1 MRLRRLWMAAA
12 FLAPAATA
20 QPDAQKEARAQTEA
34 GPTAAVSTGAAA
46 AEQGAPARLD
56 ASERN
61 QTSAARTARDGV
73 FAATQADRGRRTFN
87 SICLD
92 CHELEDVIGTGAY
105 FDEMRDR
112 SLWDVLDYIW
122 SSMPEDLPAS
132 LEPEEY
138 TAVLAYLLGAYGL
151 PAGAE
156 ELSYRRAVL
165 EPIRM
170 VSPAPDARGTQP

>member
-1 MRLRRLWMAAA
+1 MAAA
-12 FLAPAATA
+12 LLAPAATA
-20 QPDAQKEARAQTEA
+20 QPDAATEARTQTEARAQPGA
-34 GPTAAVSTGAAA
+34 GPAAAAPTGTAA
-46 AEQGAPARLD
+46 AEQVAPARLD

-61 QTSAARTARDGV
+61 QASAARTARDGV

-87 SICLD
+87 SICRD
-92 CHELEDVIGTGAY
+92 CHELEDVVGTGAY

-112 SLWDVLDYIW
+112 SLWEVLDYIW